1 MSNETAKL
9 TDMMQEKYPSK
20 LEDDGSQPLE
30 AGVYHVTGFDIMDSE
45 QFKKILKL
53 NTLEGKFRTTSH
65 SVVGSFSLSVGKLI
79 TEKLQTG
86 IKSVEVEIV
95 KKQANTGRWGIAVR
109 AFEPSKPKQ

>member
-1 MSNETAKL
+1 
-9 TDMMQEKYPSK
+9 
-20 LEDDGSQPLE
+20 
-30 AGVYHVTGFDIMDSE
+30 
-45 QFKKILKL
+45 
-53 NTLEGKFRTTSH
+53 
-65 SVVGSFSLSVGKLI
+65 LSVGKLI